1 MENTVKELNLNEMED
16 VSSGTV
22 FGLICAMGV
31 VAAGIAMALGIGFAR
46 KKAGSTG
53 EMKEKES

>member
-1 MENTVKELNLNEMED
+1 MEDTAKELNLNEMED

-46 KKAGSTG
+46 KKPDHQA
-53 EMKEKES
+53 K